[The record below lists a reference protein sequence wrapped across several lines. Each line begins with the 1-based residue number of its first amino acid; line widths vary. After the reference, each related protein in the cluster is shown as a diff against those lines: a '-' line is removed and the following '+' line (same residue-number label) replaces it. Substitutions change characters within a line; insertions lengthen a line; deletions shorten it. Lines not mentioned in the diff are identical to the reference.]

1 MFPSKPV
8 VHVIEDS
15 FLPTAQVIE
24 LYDIPYVGF
33 EIIGKGRIG
42 SCNWDKVALAV
53 GIPASESD
61 YYQHKPNFRNTF
73 V

>member
-1 MFPSKPV
+1 MVTLIFV
-8 VHVIEDS
+8 TDCW
-15 FLPTAQVIE
+15 LDAR
-24 LYDIPYVGF
+24 
-33 EIIGKGRIG
+33 GKSLLLQPFSGRIG

>member
-1 MFPSKPV
+1 MNAI
-8 VHVIEDS
+8 H
-15 FLPTAQVIE
+15 FLSTLIFVTDCWLDAR
-24 LYDIPYVGF
+24 
-33 EIIGKGRIG
+33 GKSLLLQPFSGRIG

>member
-1 MFPSKPV
+1 MR
-8 VHVIEDS
+8 I
-15 FLPTAQVIE
+15 PTKK
-24 LYDIPYVGF
+24 LLTR
-33 EIIGKGRIG
+33 GKSLLLQPFSGRIG

-73 V
+73 VQE